1 MTNYAKKHLKETVK
15 AINTLIERG
24 RKYVD
29 TKAIRQINK
38 IPSSDRSSI
47 NFIWRSLEKLEDDGY
62 LEVNGRANPKLYIIK
77 SNKDIELNED

>member
-1 MTNYAKKHLKETVK
+1 MTNYAKKYLRETIK

-38 IPSSDRSSI
+38 IPSSDRSCI
-47 NFIWRSLEKLEDDGY
+47 NFIWRSLEILEKDGY
-62 LEVNGRANPKLYIIK
+62 LELDGRATPKLYIIK
-77 SNKDIELNED
+77 SRERIEFRED